1 MRRMGEMGF
10 RENGE
15 SIECRVYE
23 ECREC
28 MRCGDHEDYK
38 ILRVKSRDIKIL
50 RVKRVEDEVGYV

>member
-1 MRRMGEMGF
+1 MGF